1 MGTHPSGSQWLSLDA
16 DRAFT
21 ARIAAVAEPGFV
33 LIAGT
38 LLAQVVLSRLGAGSA
53 EHYLYE
59 SALPDF
65 RSAAVLQLLHLT
77 VRYGI
82 ILALAAG
89 LGAWRGRSTAIS
101 YGLTL
106 HRRRFAELTG
116 IGVVL
121 GLIASLPEQI
131 TRLMAGYAHLG
142 PGTRFWT
149 LEARVPWD
157 ASFWLYMAVGSYA
170 VVPIFEELFTRGYLL
185 GRVRES
191 FSPGGALLASAVFF
205 TVAHGQYRHADPL
218 AMSSQASL
226 FIWAAICAYAV
237 YRTAS
242 LFPAIIAHA
251 IINVP
256 MSVEVRWIM
265 LALSVAVLVLGWKAV
280 SSWTRGIAE
289 MFRSVD
295 DWPATSLA
303 LIAISVI
310 LVSIGL
316 SPKMPYVWLAILGAC
331 SLLGLNR
338 RSPWRTSTKTGIIE
352 G

>member
-1 MGTHPSGSQWLSLDA
+1 MGTHASGSRWLTLDA
-16 DRAFT
+16 DNAWA
-21 ARIAAVAEPGFV
+21 ARVAAVAEPGFV

-38 LLAQVVLSRLGAGSA
+38 LLAQLALSRLRVGSA
-53 EHYLYE
+53 EHYLYQL
-59 SALPDF
+59 ARPDF
-65 RSAAVLQLLHLT
+65 RSAAVLQLVNLT

-89 LGAWRGRSTAIS
+89 LGAWRGRKSAAS

-106 HRRRFAELTG
+106 PRRRFAELTA

-121 GLIASLPEQI
+121 GLIASLPEQV
-131 TRLMAGYAHLG
+131 TRLIADYAHLG
-142 PGTRFWT
+142 PGTRFWA

-185 GRVRES
+185 GRIRES
-191 FSPGGALLASAVFF
+191 FSAGGALLASAVFF

-218 AMSSQASL
+218 AISSQASL
-226 FIWAAICAYAV
+226 FVWAAIVAYAV

-242 LFPAIIAHA
+242 LLPAIIAHA

-256 MSVEVRWIM
+256 MSAEFRWIV
-265 LALSVAVLVLGWKAV
+265 LALSVVVLVLRWKAV
-280 SSWTRGIAE
+280 SSWTRGIQE
-289 MFRSVD
+289 MFRRVD

-303 LIAISVI
+303 LIAIVVI

-316 SPKMPYVWLAILGAC
+316 SPNMPYVWLGLLGAC
-331 SLLGLNR
+331 SLLGLSR
-338 RSPWRTSTKTGIIE
+338 RSPWRNT
-352 G
+352 